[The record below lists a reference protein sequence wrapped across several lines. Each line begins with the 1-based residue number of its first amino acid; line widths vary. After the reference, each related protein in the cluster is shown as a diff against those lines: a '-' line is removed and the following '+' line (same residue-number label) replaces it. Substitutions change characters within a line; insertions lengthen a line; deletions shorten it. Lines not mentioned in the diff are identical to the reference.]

1 MFANVSPAS
10 YNYDETLGT
19 LRYASRA
26 KLIKNAPKINEDPI
40 DAELRKLEAE
50 IKALKEQMANGE
62 PVGEG
67 RKIKKRKRK

>member
-1 MFANVSPAS
+1 M
-10 YNYDETLGT
+10 
-19 LRYASRA
+19 
-26 KLIKNAPKINEDPI
+26 NEDPI
-40 DAELRKLEAE
+40 DDELRKLEAE